1 MAPREPPRE
10 PSLELARRRRAVPS
24 SPRLDH
30 SRFRFISAS
39 PPDNTLSWLWLGA
52 PGTYEA
58 QTLHTRVSRL
68 AEVDVDS
75 PEASSLPTYVSIILL
90 FSVGVTLVLMFYG
103 KVEALHISLLFA
115 STIRP

>member
-30 SRFRFISAS
+30 FRFGFISAS
-39 PPDNTLSWLWLGA
+39 PPNNTLSWLWLGA

-58 QTLHTRVSRL
+58 QNLHAGVL
-68 AEVDVDS
+68 DKLDS
-75 PEASSLPTYVSIILL
+75 MLILSKPQTFKHL
-90 FSVGVTLVLMFYG
+90 EFSML
-103 KVEALHISLLFA
+103 
-115 STIRP
+115 